1 MNALNGNGILL
12 LEQRKVTHLEVTDGS
27 LPLPV
32 FYVQSQRM
40 GTKKMETD
48 ARRRNMTSLGLGH
61 LPSDWCNCGLPLRT
75 AGSEALR
82 P

>member
-12 LEQRKVTHLEVTDGS
+12 LEQRKVTHLEVTDGRLLCS
-27 LPLPV
+27 EPED
-32 FYVQSQRM
+32 
-40 GTKKMETD
+40 GNEKMETD
-48 ARRRNMTSLGLGH
+48 ARRRNMTSLGLEH

>member
-1 MNALNGNGILL
+1 MRKVSTAKISPLVCCAGEPWRKKEWLPMNALNDNGILL

-40 GTKKMETD
+40 GTKKWRQTLD
-48 ARRRNMTSLGLGH
+48 A
-61 LPSDWCNCGLPLRT
+61 
-75 AGSEALR
+75 AI
-82 P
+82 

>member
-1 MNALNGNGILL
+1 MRRVSTAKISPLVCCAGEPWRKKEWLPMNALNGNGILL

-40 GTKKMETD
+40 GTKKWRQTLD
-48 ARRRNMTSLGLGH
+48 A
-61 LPSDWCNCGLPLRT
+61 
-75 AGSEALR
+75 AI
-82 P
+82 